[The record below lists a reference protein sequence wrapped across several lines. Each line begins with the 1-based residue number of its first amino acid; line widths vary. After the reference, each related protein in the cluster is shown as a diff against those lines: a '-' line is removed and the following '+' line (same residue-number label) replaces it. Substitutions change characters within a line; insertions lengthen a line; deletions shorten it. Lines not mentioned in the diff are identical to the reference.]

1 MSLGKV
7 AVVKTAPERV
17 VEDCARVMEL
27 AGLREALSSSA
38 VTILKDNI
46 SWHYPYLSAN
56 TTPWQLE
63 GAILALRAAGFGD
76 LVAVHNNT
84 VVTDPYRGGRLN
96 RLTPLYARY
105 GVKERFNFLPDMEWV
120 VFRPKGRML
129 ALERIY
135 PEGIRI
141 PEFFIGKNIL
151 HLPTV
156 KCHIYTTTTGAMK
169 NAFGGLLNTRRH
181 YTHSVIHETLVDLLR
196 IQQEIHS
203 GIFCLMDGTICG
215 CGPGPRTM
223 IPVEK
228 DYLLASADSVAI
240 DAVAAKIMGFDPM
253 SIRYIRLAHEAGLG
267 VGRPEEIQV
276 VGEDVSAVDF
286 GFWVGRNLAA
296 RFGHAL
302 WFSPLKVFQRLLF
315 HTPLVYLFVFGSYA
329 YHDFVWWPLRGKA
342 IQREV
347 RQGRWG
353 RLFESYPESLGG
365 QGNVQDRAAERAAHP
380 PEA

>member
-1 MSLGKV
+1 MPIKLGRV
-7 AVVKTAPERV
+7 AVVKTSPERV
-17 VEDCARVMEL
+17 LADCAAVMEL
-27 AGLREALSSSA
+27 AALREALDPQA

-46 SWHYPYLSAN
+46 SWHFPYLSAN

-63 GAILALRAAGFGD
+63 GCIRALRGAGFGR
-76 LVAVHNNT
+76 LVAVHNDT
-84 VVTDPYRGGRLN
+84 VVTDPYKGGRLN
-96 RLTPLYARY
+96 RLSPLYAKY
-105 GVKERFNFLPDMEWV
+105 GVEERYNFLPDMEWV
-120 VFRPKGRML
+120 TFRPKGPML
-129 ALERIY
+129 ALPRIY

-141 PEFFIGKNIL
+141 PKYFLGKNIV

-181 YTHSVIHETLVDLLR
+181 YTHSIIHETLVDLLR
-196 IQQEIHS
+196 IQQEIHA
-203 GIFCLMDGTICG
+203 GIFCLMDGTVCG

-240 DAVAAKIMGFDPM
+240 DAVAARMMGFDPM

-267 VGRPEEIQV
+267 VGRPEEIEV
-276 VGEDVSAVDF
+276 VGEDISGVDF
-286 GFWVGRNLAA
+286 RFWVGKNFAA

-329 YHDFVWWPLRGKA
+329 YHDFLWWPLKGKR
-342 IQREV
+342 IQAQV
-347 RQGRWG
+347 RRGRWG
-353 RLFESYPESLGG
+353 RLFDSYPVDEKT
-365 QGNVQDRAAERAAHP
+365 DARDAAHP
-380 PEA
+380 REA